1 MAEKHIPLIL
11 DNIAKKR
18 YNEKPFRY
26 LTHKQK
32 NDCIIYY
39 NQLVI
44 IDKEKKEMALA
55 KAHVLKTL
63 QWAVVFLLA
72 MTVVMLAFFN
82 R

>member
-1 MAEKHIPLIL
+1 MAEKHIPLML

-39 NQLVI
+39 NQLVK
-44 IDKEKKEMALA
+44 IDKEKKEMALT

-63 QWAVVFLLA
+63 QWAVIFLLA
-72 MTVVMLAFFN
+72 MTVVMLVFFN

>member
-1 MAEKHIPLIL
+1 ML

-39 NQLVI
+39 NQLVKI
-44 IDKEKKEMALA
+44 EKDKKEMALA

-63 QWAVVFLLA
+63 QWAVIFLLA